1 MDSQIN
7 AEKID
12 QMIEFCKINKI
23 DVAIL
28 SETNGKWIT
37 RTTDIMNSKVKELRR
52 ETSCYYADS
61 KPNEII
67 DSDWLEGGT
76 MNVITGR
83 ISSLIQP
90 QQVKIDKVGR
100 WMDQKFSNE
109 KKTITIIKLHRIPQ
123 GTNQGIQTLMH
134 GHNQMRGKL
143 LSVTKDRK

>member
-1 MDSQIN
+1 MDSHIN

-28 SETNGKWIT
+28 SETNEKWIT

-52 ETSCYYADS
+52 ETSCYYADI

-100 WMDQKFSNE
+100 WMD
-109 KKTITIIKLHRIPQ
+109 
-123 GTNQGIQTLMH
+123 
-134 GHNQMRGKL
+134 
-143 LSVTKDRK
+143 